1 MLGVDDARAAEHIIS
16 EIGVDDICNRGDEA
30 AKVRE
35 LVACYKKVAVIA
47 SGDAEDPALAEASVR
62 IRLRATDVAS
72 AADTDDVL
80 LLRDDL
86 TAATRALDFARGS
99 KRVIRQN
106 LAISLLT
113 QAVLVV
119 GVVHAHWTLALVA
132 VVNFVATLAVL
143 ANAYRFYQS
152 LRGA

>member
-1 MLGVDDARAAEHIIS
+1 M
-16 EIGVDDICNRGDEA
+16 
-30 AKVRE
+30 
-35 LVACYKKVAVIA
+35 
-47 SGDAEDPALAEASVR
+47 
-62 IRLRATDVAS
+62 
-72 AADTDDVL
+72 L